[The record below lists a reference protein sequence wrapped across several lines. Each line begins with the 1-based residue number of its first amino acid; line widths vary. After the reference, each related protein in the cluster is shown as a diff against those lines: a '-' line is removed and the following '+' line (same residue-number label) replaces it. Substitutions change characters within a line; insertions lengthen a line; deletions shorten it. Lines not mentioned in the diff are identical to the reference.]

1 MYTISYYSFSRSL
14 LIPSFIFYF
23 TILLFPKYDSLQ
35 FFYLPSLSHFFPS
48 FFFTS
53 FPSSL
58 FLFSSYSFSLF
69 LLILFFLSFSSHLI
83 PFLIIFSYHSFS
95 RCLLILF
102 LFSLSSHIIPS
113 LVLFSSYS
121 FSNYLLILF
130 LLSLSSHLILSLF
143 LFSSYSFSN
152 YLLILF
158 LLSFSSHIIP
168 FLVLFSS
175 YYFSLSLLIL
185 LFLVLF
191 SSYLV
196 SADDA
201 SILFLFLFLS
211 HHLYNCTILNYLNYF
226 LLHLFPFYLF
236 RGYLEESINISTAH
250 TALALQHICWSRSA
264 AETGRIL
271 SENSRLFPCCFMSL
285 PFYFYFSNI
294 PYFFHFIPVFLGE
307 RISECVMCVTGVDL
321 AYRTYFRILSEL
333 LLSDAVEVRE
343 RTRVV
348 ERKRA

>member
-1 MYTISYYSFSRSL
+1 MM
-14 LIPSFIFYF
+14 
-23 TILLFPKYDSLQ
+23 
-35 FFYLPSLSHFFPS
+35 LPY
-48 FFFTS
+48 FFF
-53 FPSSL
+53 F
-58 FLFSSYSFSLF
+58 
-69 LLILFFLSFSSHLI
+69 
-83 PFLIIFSYHSFS
+83 
-95 RCLLILF
+95 
-102 LFSLSSHIIPS
+102 SHI
-113 LVLFSSYS
+113 
-121 FSNYLLILF
+121 
-130 LLSLSSHLILSLF
+130 
-143 LFSSYSFSN
+143 
-152 YLLILF
+152 
-158 LLSFSSHIIP
+158 
-168 FLVLFSS
+168 
-175 YYFSLSLLIL
+175 
-185 LFLVLF
+185 
-191 SSYLV
+191 
-196 SADDA
+196 
-201 SILFLFLFLS
+201 
-211 HHLYNCTILNYLNYF
+211 NCTILNYLNYF

-343 RTRVV
+343 ITRVV